1 MSLAYERDSE
11 TILEDLW
18 QLYDVDNSD
27 DRSFNRIMIYPKHLL
42 WKEAEVQDKI
52 ESSHNAIINRPV
64 VVASFNNYEEPMVL
78 HVVKNP
84 TDYEEERALSEQL
97 TMLINELIES
107 YAIESN
113 KTEPEP
119 SEEEHT
125 QSN

>member
-18 QLYDVDNSD
+18 QLYDIDNSD

-64 VVASFNNYEEPMVL
+64 VVASFNNYEDPMVL
-78 HVVKNP
+78 HVLKNP
-84 TDYEEERALSEQL
+84 TDYDEEKALSEQL
-97 TMLINELIES
+97 TTLINELIES
-107 YAIESN
+107 YAIEST
-113 KTEPEP
+113 KTESTM
-119 SEEEHT
+119 SEQS

>member
-42 WKEAEVQDKI
+42 WKEAQVQDKI

-64 VVASFNNYEEPMVL
+64 VVASFNNYEDPMVL
-78 HVVKNP
+78 HVLKSP
-84 TDYEEERALSEQL
+84 TNYDAEKAIADQL
-97 TMLINELIES
+97 AALINELIAS

-113 KTEPEP
+113 KLG
-119 SEEEHT
+119 SEETEHS

>member
-18 QLYDVDNSD
+18 QLYDIDNSD

-64 VVASFNNYEEPMVL
+64 VVASFNNYEDPMVL
-78 HVVKNP
+78 HVLKNA
-84 TDYEEERALSEQL
+84 TDYDEEKELSEQL
-97 TMLINELIES
+97 TTLINELIES
-107 YAIESN
+107 YAIEST
-113 KTEPEP
+113 KIESTI
-119 SEEEHT
+119 SEQS